1 MKEIP
6 PLHVPIVVVEQPE
19 SCPVN
24 LLGVRGFVTEL
35 SESPYYCTIH
45 EVCPGGVLGRRGTIA
60 IKNIELDIRPDS
72 CDYVAPGLSTWLETV
87 EAWRKNEQLQILAAR
102 YRLSVDDVLRIAA
115 EVIG

>member
-6 PLHVPIVVVEQPE
+6 PLHVPIVVTQQPE
-19 SCPVN
+19 CCPVN

-35 SESPYYCTIH
+35 NESPYYCYIH
-45 EVCPGGVLGRRGTIA
+45 EVREGGALGRRGTIA

-72 CDYVAPGLSTWLETV
+72 CDFVAPGLTTWLGIV
-87 EAWRKNEQLQILAAR
+87 EEWRKNEQLKTLADR
-102 YRLSVDDVLRIAA
+102 YKLSVDDVLRIAA